1 MRYIYMLNMDNE
13 KFESC
18 DVVVKF
24 VTDSGG
30 LFDGFTS
37 IYSNKPLYS
46 DDLAHLEEWVMQ
58 GEDQW
63 EPQVDNWNQH
73 NIKLKNHERI
83 RKEPTGDN
91 PKG

>member
-1 MRYIYMLNMDNE
+1 MKYIYMLNMDNE

-18 DVVVKF
+18 TVIVKF
-24 VTDSGG
+24 VTDAGG

-37 IYSNKPLYS
+37 IYSDKPLYS
-46 DDLAHLEEWVMQ
+46 EDLAHLEEWVMQ

-63 EPQVDNWNQH
+63 EPQVDNWSQQ

-83 RKEPTGDN
+83 RKKFIRDS